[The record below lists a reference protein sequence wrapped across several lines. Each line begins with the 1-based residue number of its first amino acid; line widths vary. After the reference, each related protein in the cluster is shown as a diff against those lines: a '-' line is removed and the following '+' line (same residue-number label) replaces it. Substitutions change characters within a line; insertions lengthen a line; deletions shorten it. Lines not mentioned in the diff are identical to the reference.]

1 MPQAV
6 DPFRITNK
14 LESSTLDVI
23 VARLETRGHHPHFAK
38 PLSNYLDRMKIDSA
52 AKVLDLG
59 CGTGIA
65 ARAIAQRPRF
75 RGTILG
81 IDLSDHLIQV
91 ARRFA
96 AEERL
101 SDRVRFETGDSHTLG
116 LARGSFDAVVAHT
129 LFSHLDDPAQVL
141 TEMRR
146 VLRSEGIVGIFDGD
160 YASMTFELADEAR
173 SRQMDDA
180 IVGSLM
186 TNPRILRRLPRL
198 LKKAGFAV
206 EVVMPSIITEVGNA
220 DFWRS
225 SVEAWAKLV
234 PVAGILTEAETTAW
248 REELLDAST
257 RGEFFGSCVY
267 YAYIARAT

>member
-38 PLSNYLDRMKIDSA
+38 PLSDYLDRMNIDGA

-65 ARAIAQRPRF
+65 ARAIAQRPGF
-75 RGTILG
+75 KGSILG
-81 IDLSDHLIQV
+81 IDLSDHLIQA

-116 LARGSFDAVVAHT
+116 LAPGSFDAVVAHT

-146 VLRSEGIVGIFDGD
+146 VLRSEGIAGIFDGD
-160 YASMTFELADEAR
+160 YASMTFELANEPR

-180 IVGSLM
+180 VVGSLM

-198 LKKAGFAV
+198 LKKAGFTIEAV
-206 EVVMPSIITEVGNA
+206 LPSIITEVGNA

-225 SVEAWAKLV
+225 SIEAWAKLV
-234 PVAGILTEAETTAW
+234 PVAGMLNEAEIAAW
-248 REELLDAST
+248 REELLDASM

>member
-1 MPQAV
+1 MPDPV

-14 LESSTLDVI
+14 LDSSTLDVV
-23 VARLETRGHHPHFAK
+23 VARLETRGQHPHFAK
-38 PLSNYLDRMKIDSA
+38 PLSDYLERMEIDGKA
-52 AKVLDLG
+52 NVLDLG

-65 ARAIAQRPRF
+65 ARAIARRPGF
-75 RGTILG
+75 KGSLLG
-81 IDLSDHLIQV
+81 IDLSDHLV
-91 ARRFA
+91 RAARRFA

-101 SDRVRFETGDSHTLG
+101 SDRVRFEIGDSHTLD
-116 LARGSFDAVVAHT
+116 LAPSSFDAVVAHT

-146 VLRSEGIVGIFDGD
+146 VLRPEGTIGIFDGD
-160 YASMTFELADEAR
+160 YASMSFELVDAGR

-206 EVVMPSIITEVGNA
+206 EVVMPSIITEVGTA
-220 DFWRS
+220 DFWKS
-225 SVEAWAKLV
+225 SIEAWAKLV
-234 PVAGILTEAETTAW
+234 PVAGILNEAEMTAW

-267 YAYIARAT
+267 YAYIARGT

>member
-23 VARLETRGHHPHFAK
+23 VGRLETRGHHPRFAK
-38 PLSNYLDRMKIDSA
+38 PLCDYLDRMDIDGKA
-52 AKVLDLG
+52 NVLDLG

-65 ARAIAQRPRF
+65 ARAIAQRPGF
-75 RGTILG
+75 KGSILG
-81 IDLSDHLIQV
+81 IDLSGYLIQA
-91 ARRFA
+91 ARGFA
-96 AEERL
+96 AQETL

-116 LARGSFDAVVAHT
+116 LAPGSFDAVVAHT

-141 TEMRR
+141 IEMRR
-146 VLRSEGIVGIFDGD
+146 VLRPEGLVGIFDGD

-206 EVVMPSIITEVGNA
+206 EVVIPSIITDVGNA
-220 DFWRS
+220 DFWKS
-225 SVEAWAKLV
+225 SVEALAKLA
-234 PVAGILTEAETTAW
+234 PVAGILNEAETTAW

-267 YAYIARAT
+267 YAYIARAI

>member
-14 LESSTLDVI
+14 LELSTLEVI
-23 VARLETRGHHPHFAK
+23 VGRLETRGHHPRFAK
-38 PLSNYLDRMKIDSA
+38 PLSDYLDRMDIDGKA
-52 AKVLDLG
+52 NVLDLG

-65 ARAIAQRPRF
+65 ARAIAQRPGF
-75 RGTILG
+75 KGFIQG
-81 IDLSDHLIQV
+81 IDLSDHLIQA

-101 SDRVRFETGDSHTLG
+101 SDRVRFDTGDSHTLG
-116 LARGSFDAVVAHT
+116 LAPGSFDAVVAHT
-129 LFSHLDDPAQVL
+129 LFSHLEDPAQVL

-146 VLRSEGIVGIFDGD
+146 VLRPEELVGIFDGD

-180 IVGSLM
+180 VVGSLM

-198 LKKAGFAV
+198 LRKAGFTIEAV
-206 EVVMPSIITEVGNA
+206 LPSIITEVGSA

-225 SVEAWAKLV
+225 SIEAWAKLV
-234 PVAGILTEAETTAW
+234 PVAGILNEAETTAW

>member
-14 LESSTLDVI
+14 LEPSTLDVI
-23 VARLETRGHHPHFAK
+23 VARLETRGRHPHFVK
-38 PLSNYLDRMKIDSA
+38 PLSDYLERMDIDGKA
-52 AKVLDLG
+52 NVLDLG

-75 RGTILG
+75 KGSILG
-81 IDLSDHLIQV
+81 IDLSDHLVQA

-116 LARGSFDAVVAHT
+116 LAPDSFEAVVAHT
-129 LFSHLDDPAQVL
+129 LFSHLDDPTRVL
-141 TEMRR
+141 SEMRR
-146 VLRSEGIVGIFDGD
+146 VLRPGGIVGIFDGD
-160 YASMTFELADEAR
+160 YASMTFELADEER
-173 SRQMDDA
+173 SRSMDDA
-180 IVGSLM
+180 VVGSLM

-206 EVVMPSIITEVGNA
+206 EAVMPSIITEVGSA

-225 SVEAWAKLV
+225 SIEAWAKLV
-234 PVAGILTEAETTAW
+234 PVAGMLNEAEIAAW
-248 REELLDAST
+248 REELLEAST

-267 YAYIARAT
+267 YAYIARAI

>member
-23 VARLETRGHHPHFAK
+23 VGRLETRGHHPRFAK
-38 PLSNYLDRMKIDSA
+38 PLSDYLDRMDIDGKA
-52 AKVLDLG
+52 NVLDLG

-65 ARAIAQRPRF
+65 ARAIAQRPGF
-75 RGTILG
+75 KGSILG
-81 IDLSDHLIQV
+81 IDLSGYLIQA
-91 ARRFA
+91 ARGFA
-96 AEERL
+96 AEETL

-116 LARGSFDAVVAHT
+116 LAPGSFDAVVAHT

-146 VLRSEGIVGIFDGD
+146 VLRPEGLVGIFDGD

-220 DFWRS
+220 DFWKS
-225 SVEAWAKLV
+225 SIEAWAKLV
-234 PVAGILTEAETTAW
+234 PVAGILNEAETTAW

>member
-1 MPQAV
+1 MY
-6 DPFRITNK
+6 F
-14 LESSTLDVI
+14 
-23 VARLETRGHHPHFAK
+23 G
-38 PLSNYLDRMKIDSA
+38 
-52 AKVLDLG
+52 
-59 CGTGIA
+59 
-65 ARAIAQRPRF
+65 
-75 RGTILG
+75 
-81 IDLSDHLIQV
+81 
-91 ARRFA
+91 RR
-96 AEERL
+96 EL
-101 SDRVRFETGDSHTLG
+101 
-116 LARGSFDAVVAHT
+116 
-129 LFSHLDDPAQVL
+129 
-141 TEMRR
+141 
-146 VLRSEGIVGIFDGD
+146 VGIFDGD
-160 YASMTFELADEAR
+160 YASMSFELADEAR

-248 REELLDAST
+248 REELLDASMH
-257 RGEFFGSCVY
+257 GEFFGSCVY